1 MPNHP
6 SRHLERW
13 LQVISAFLTPGAV
26 VLITS
31 MSEVPPGAPSLSWPV
46 VVRALLVC
54 IASAGAAAAVPAVAR
69 AAQPPPRHGEP
80 A

>member
-26 VLITS
+26 VLITA
-31 MSEVPPGAPSLSWPV
+31 MSEVPPGAPPLTWPV
-46 VVRALLVC
+46 VLHALLVC
-54 IASAGAAAAVPAVAR
+54 VVSAGAAAAVPAVAR
-69 AAQPPPRHGEP
+69 AAQPEPRHVE
-80 A
+80 